1 MIRHV
6 SKSKVD
12 VGLKTIEEK
21 DKQFLIEKLIQSVQK
36 EKPYK
41 RATKKKQIIMS
52 ELKRNYRICRRVYQS
67 LFIDAADTFI
77 QYIHML
83 DPDETEQME
92 MTLKQLTCGLNL
104 LLRFKM
110 LLSFCAHFRCFTITM
125 EDCP

>member
-41 RATKKKQIIMS
+41 RATKKNK
-52 ELKRNYRICRRVYQS
+52 ELC
-67 LFIDAADTFI
+67 
-77 QYIHML
+77 
-83 DPDETEQME
+83 
-92 MTLKQLTCGLNL
+92 
-104 LLRFKM
+104 
-110 LLSFCAHFRCFTITM
+110 LS
-125 EDCP
+125 

>member
-1 MIRHV
+1 
-6 SKSKVD
+6 
-12 VGLKTIEEK
+12 
-21 DKQFLIEKLIQSVQK
+21 
-36 EKPYK
+36 
-41 RATKKKQIIMS
+41 MS
-52 ELKRNYRICRRVYQS
+52 ELKRNYRIYRRVYQS

-125 EDCP
+125 EGCP

>member
-1 MIRHV
+1 
-6 SKSKVD
+6 
-12 VGLKTIEEK
+12 
-21 DKQFLIEKLIQSVQK
+21 
-36 EKPYK
+36 
-41 RATKKKQIIMS
+41 MS

-92 MTLKQLTCGLNL
+92 MTLKQLSCGLNL

-110 LLSFCAHFRCFTITM
+110 LLSFCAHFTCFTITM